1 MPGSASRHY
10 VSCLVVAV
18 VSATLA
24 MFVALPAIAGSLAAG
39 PLLPDDATLNGMSV
53 AAQVGAII
61 LGTLIS
67 EDLVCIAVGMLIRRE
82 QISPWVGGLGCFLGI
97 YIGDLLFFA
106 IGRIGGMGVLRF
118 KFFTRRLS
126 PERLQAFGAWFD
138 RRPWAAIAM
147 CRVMPGIRVPLYL
160 AVGALTKR
168 THAFFWWTC
177 FFAFVWTPGLIG
189 LVVLFGDVFVA
200 PFERFIGGGWKP
212 VLLAILV
219 IYALVR
225 LAMLLATHAGRA
237 KLLNRVGRLWGR
249 RPVVAAEDPAIMNAE
264 PETSTSVF
272 VPRDSSH
279 VTD

>member
-1 MPGSASRHY
+1 MVSLHVAMPAVAAAIGS
-10 VSCLVVAV
+10 
-18 VSATLA
+18 
-24 MFVALPAIAGSLAAG
+24 GSL
-39 PLLPDDATLNGMSV
+39 LPNDATLRDMPA
-53 AAQVGAII
+53 AAQIGAII

-82 QISPWVGGLGCFLGI
+82 QISPWIGGLGCFLGI

-106 IGRIGGMGVLRF
+106 IGRLGGMGVLRW

-168 THAFFWWTC
+168 TRAFFWWTC

-212 VLLAILV
+212 VALAIVAMYL
-219 IYALVR
+219 IVR
-225 LAMLLATHAGRA
+225 LAMLLATEAGRA
-237 KLLNRVGRLWGR
+237 KLLNRVGKLWGR
-249 RPVVAAEDPAIMNAE
+249 KPIAVAEDPAPVSGSPSGAA
-264 PETSTSVF
+264 
-272 VPRDSSH
+272 D
-279 VTD
+279 

>member
-1 MPGSASRHY
+1 MLGSASRHRFF
-10 VSCLVVAV
+10 AV
-18 VSATLA
+18 LAALAIATLA
-24 MFVALPAIAGSLAAG
+24 MFVALPAIADSLAARL
-39 PLLPDDATLNGMSV
+39 LLPDDTTLKDMSV
-53 AAQVGAII
+53 AAQIGAII

-82 QISPWVGGLGCFLGI
+82 QISPWVGGFGCFLGI

-106 IGRIGGMGVLRF
+106 IGRLGGMGVLRF

-168 THAFFWWTC
+168 TRAFFWWTC

-219 IYALVR
+219 MYALVR

-249 RPVVAAEDPAIMNAE
+249 KPVVAAEDLAPVITEERAAVPAGIGG
-264 PETSTSVF
+264 
-272 VPRDSSH
+272 DSR
-279 VTD
+279 